1 MAMQTDVSSSDLG
14 ATASIQGRQRLKGL
28 LISYTATTGAVELAD
43 GENGPFK
50 FYFTAPPVS
59 GVVYIPVPGEGILFE
74 TGIYCSTL
82 TDCTLTVFYG

>member
-1 MAMQTDVSSSDLG
+1 MMQTDVLSSDLG
-14 ATASIQGRQRLKGL
+14 ETASIAGRQRLKGL
-28 LISYTATTGAVELAD
+28 LISYTATTGVVELAD
-43 GENGPFK
+43 GEYGAFK
-50 FYFTAPPVS
+50 FYFAAPAVS